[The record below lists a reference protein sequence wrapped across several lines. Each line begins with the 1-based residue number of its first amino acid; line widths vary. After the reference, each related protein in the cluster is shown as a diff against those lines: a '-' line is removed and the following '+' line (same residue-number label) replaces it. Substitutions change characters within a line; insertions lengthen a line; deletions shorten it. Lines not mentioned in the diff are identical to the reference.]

1 MVSELVYAR
10 DHVALDGDQAD
21 LAGGLVHQVYLGGDT
36 KKGGGKGVE
45 NVSRNI
51 M

>member
-1 MVSELVYAR
+1 MVPQSVYAC

-36 KKGGGKGVE
+36 KKGGGRGRGE
-45 NVSRNI
+45 G
-51 M
+51 